1 MYCIRY
7 GRYTRLCCSNDKS
20 RYVAAATLSLAS
32 TGTAADE
39 TSVVVAAET
48 VAAAHVQAEAHFAA
62 AEAAEKKMIDEMRT
76 QAQAQL
82 DAEILDDDEIGE
94 EGVSEAQLHSA
105 LVSSFSDDENSNDNA
120 SSSRAAAVSGIK
132 VTNADGTTYVFYK
145 GHEPNPCDGGTSQI
159 HGYHSF
165 SKEDVRKKLG
175 VDKVYFEWQGEFA
188 PRALPPAACLRNGSE
203 LEATAET
210 TTFWSGKNQLYP
222 RNSEGSGPPPGPP
235 SGPPAA
241 RPPLS
246 GPPPEPQQQTESVD
260 EEEPLENAA
269 KLEGLTELVRRSKA
283 AVSTLPP
290 GPSPPPQG
298 PAPTPRGGP
307 RPPSA
312 LRTAPP
318 QAVQAEP
325 SNVETTGGK
334 GNGTEEAE
342 EGTTTP
348 TMKSIVKKVIPP
360 GPTLFDHFLAMA
372 TLYQPPPPP
381 SEPVSVVTS
390 VFIGQKS
397 SACLYVV

>member
-1 MYCIRY
+1 
-7 GRYTRLCCSNDKS
+7 
-20 RYVAAATLSLAS
+20 
-32 TGTAADE
+32 
-39 TSVVVAAET
+39 
-48 VAAAHVQAEAHFAA
+48 
-62 AEAAEKKMIDEMRT
+62 MIDEMRT

-105 LVSSFSDDENSNDNA
+105 SVDSSELQVARDLKAEKSAPPSFSDDESGNDSA
-120 SSSRAAAVSGIK
+120 SSPRAA
-132 VTNADGTTYVFYK
+132 
-145 GHEPNPCDGGTSQI
+145 
-159 HGYHSF
+159 
-165 SKEDVRKKLG
+165 
-175 VDKVYFEWQGEFA
+175 
-188 PRALPPAACLRNGSE
+188 
-203 LEATAET
+203 ATAET

-235 SGPPAA
+235 ASPPAA
-241 RPPLS
+241 GPPLS
-246 GPPPEPQQQTESVD
+246 GPPPPEPQQQTESVD

-334 GNGTEEAE
+334 GNGTDEAE

-348 TMKSIVKKVIPP
+348 MMKSIVKKVIPP

>member
-105 LVSSFSDDENSNDNA
+105 LVSSFSDDESSNDNA

-241 RPPLS
+241 GPPLS

>member
-105 LVSSFSDDENSNDNA
+105 LVSSFSDDESSNDNA

-203 LEATAET
+203 LEGCSCGCAGAC
-210 TTFWSGKNQLYP
+210 SGYC
-222 RNSEGSGPPPGPP
+222 
-235 SGPPAA
+235 
-241 RPPLS
+241 
-246 GPPPEPQQQTESVD
+246 SVCQ
-260 EEEPLENAA
+260 
-269 KLEGLTELVRRSKA
+269 RQS
-283 AVSTLPP
+283 
-290 GPSPPPQG
+290 
-298 PAPTPRGGP
+298 
-307 RPPSA
+307 
-312 LRTAPP
+312 
-318 QAVQAEP
+318 
-325 SNVETTGGK
+325 
-334 GNGTEEAE
+334 
-342 EGTTTP
+342 
-348 TMKSIVKKVIPP
+348 
-360 GPTLFDHFLAMA
+360 
-372 TLYQPPPPP
+372 
-381 SEPVSVVTS
+381 
-390 VFIGQKS
+390 
-397 SACLYVV
+397 

>member
-105 LVSSFSDDENSNDNA
+105 LVSSFSDDESSNDNA

>member
-105 LVSSFSDDENSNDNA
+105 LVSSFSDDESSNDNA

-241 RPPLS
+241 GPPLS

-325 SNVETTGGK
+325 SNVETTGEK

>member
-1 MYCIRY
+1 MLVYV
-7 GRYTRLCCSNDKS
+7 CSNYKY
-20 RYVAAATLSLAS
+20 RYVAAATLSLTS

-39 TSVVVAAET
+39 TSAVVAAET
-48 VAAAHVQAEAHFAA
+48 AAAAHVQAEAHFAA
-62 AEAAEKKMIDEMRT
+62 SEAAEKNMIDEMRT

-94 EGVSEAQLHSA
+94 EGVSEALHSA
-105 LVSSFSDDENSNDNA
+105 SVDSSELQVARDLKAEKSAPASFSDDESSNDSA
-120 SSSRAAAVSGIK
+120 SSPRAAA
-132 VTNADGTTYVFYK
+132 
-145 GHEPNPCDGGTSQI
+145 
-159 HGYHSF
+159 
-165 SKEDVRKKLG
+165 
-175 VDKVYFEWQGEFA
+175 
-188 PRALPPAACLRNGSE
+188 
-203 LEATAET
+203 TAEA

-241 RPPLS
+241 GPPLS

-260 EEEPLENAA
+260 EEEPLENTA

-290 GPSPPPQG
+290 GPSPPSQG

-307 RPPSA
+307 RPPST

-325 SNVETTGGK
+325 SKVETAGGK